1 MPLRLLTVIF
11 NIRAFTSTSVASLK
25 NSTSPREG
33 HALHHNAVCVL
44 WPLNRSQDNIS
55 SAATGRSIQSPA
67 AFKHRR
73 PVSRAAVDYD
83 TPAGYN
89 NLKQSPALM

>member
-1 MPLRLLTVIF
+1 MFLHLIIVIF
-11 NIRAFTSTSVASLK
+11 HISAFTSATSLE
-25 NSTSPREG
+25 NSTSPRVG
-33 HALHHNAVCVL
+33 HTLPHNAVCVL
-44 WPLNRSQDNIS
+44 WPLNCSQDNIS

-67 AFKHRR
+67 AFKHRP
-73 PVSRAAVDYD
+73 PVSRPAVSYN